1 VKRPAGGPL
10 ADLIR
15 QQRRRHAD
23 GLRLAALSAAI
34 VGAGSVLL
42 LGLSGWFLT
51 GAAIAGVAG
60 LAAAQ
65 AFNVL
70 LPSAGIRLLAI
81 LRTAFRYLERLSG
94 HAAALK
100 ALAAIRPTLYASL
113 AAAPPAQAQALALSR
128 GEASARL
135 VQDVDAVETRLI
147 RLSAPW
153 GAGAA
158 VAAGLA
164 MAAPAGWAS
173 AVVVALAV
181 AATVLGVRVLTRR
194 LTARTGP
201 AIQQAAGDLKDD
213 LAAYAAAAPELRVY
227 GVQGR
232 AAAEIA
238 AKGARLDALRREAVA
253 AGGWVMG
260 LQGAILG
267 LAVAGVLALAHEA
280 ATPLAAMAGLATA
293 MALEGLA
300 GLGKAFEQASG
311 ADAAAERLD
320 AVLGHE
326 PTAAGAQALLDCPS
340 LNVGDLI
347 LEPGARLV
355 LTGPSGCGKTTVL
368 ERLLGLRSLNST
380 HPGES
385 RDPSGIGPVDAERNH
400 PLGLGPGFRRE
411 ERSVGVALALNGH
424 AMEALDPTTPRAA
437 FAHAPQDA
445 AMIAGTVRANLAL
458 AGPHAEEAVWDALA
472 DAALEARVRALPQGL
487 DTWIGENGERLSGGE
502 RRRLSLARALLRDA
516 PWLLL
521 DEPTEGLDAATEA
534 LVVARLDAR
543 LKRTGQGL
551 VLVSHRPAPRALCDR
566 ELPIAPPRAI
576 G

>member
-1 VKRPAGGPL
+1 MSAGPL
-10 ADLIR
+10 AALIR
-15 QQRRRHAD
+15 QQRQRHAD
-23 GLRLAALSAAI
+23 GLRLAALSAAV

-113 AAAPPAQAQALALSR
+113 AAAPPAQALVLSR

-181 AATVLGVRVLTRR
+181 AATVLGVRVLARR
-194 LTARTGP
+194 LTVRTGP
-201 AIQQAAGDLKDD
+201 AIQRAAGELKDA

-227 GVQGR
+227 GVQDR

-238 AKGARLDALRREAVA
+238 GKGAVLDALKREAVA
-253 AGGWVMG
+253 AGGWVMA
-260 LQGAILG
+260 LQGVILG
-267 LAVAGVLALAHEA
+267 LAVAGVLAFAHDA
-280 ATPLAAMAGLATA
+280 ATPLAAMAGLACA
-293 MALEGLA
+293 MALEGLT
-300 GLGKAFEQASG
+300 GLGKAFEQDAG

-326 PTAAGAQALLDCPS
+326 PATAAAQASPDRPS
-340 LNVGDLI
+340 LGFGDLT
-347 LEPGARLV
+347 LEPGSRLV

-368 ERLLGLRSLNST
+368 ERLLALRLLQPA
-380 HPGES
+380 HPGEC
-385 RDPSGIGPVDAERNH
+385 RDPDGMAGGLTPGCAEPFQSST
-400 PLGLGPGFRRE
+400 PLRDLGPGIRRD
-411 ERSVGVALALNGH
+411 ERLMCGGQDIQMLDTGVL
-424 AMEALDPTTPRAA
+424 RAA

-458 AGPHAEEAVWDALA
+458 AGVHPDEALWDALA

-502 RRRLSLARALLRDA
+502 RRRLSLTRALLRDA

-521 DEPTEGLDAATEA
+521 DEPTEGLDPATEA

-566 ELPIAPPRAI
+566 QLPIAPPPAI

>member
-1 VKRPAGGPL
+1 VSPGPL
-10 ADLIR
+10 AILIR
-15 QQRRRHAD
+15 QQRKRHAD
-23 GLRLAALSAAI
+23 GLRLAALSAAV

-51 GAAIAGVAG
+51 GAAIAGLAG

-94 HAAALK
+94 HTAALK

-113 AAAPPAQAQALALSR
+113 AAAPPAQALALSR

-135 VQDVDAVETRLI
+135 VQDVDAVETRMI

-173 AVVVALAV
+173 ALVVALAV
-181 AATVLGVRVLTRR
+181 GSTVLGVRALARR

-201 AIQQAAGDLKDD
+201 AVQQAAGDLKDA

-227 GVQGR
+227 GVQDR

-238 AKGARLDALRREAVA
+238 RKGARLDDLKREAVA
-253 AGGWVMG
+253 AGGALMV

-267 LAVAGVLALAHEA
+267 VAVAGVLAFAHDA
-280 ATPLAAMAGLATA
+280 ATPLAAMAGLACA
-293 MALEGLA
+293 MALEGLT
-300 GLGKAFEQASG
+300 GLGKAFEQDAG
-311 ADAAAERLD
+311 ADAAAARLD
-320 AVLGHE
+320 AVLVHG
-326 PTAAGAQALLDCPS
+326 TAVAADIATPSTPPS
-340 LNVGDLI
+340 LAFGQYVIASGS
-347 LEPGARLV
+347 RVV

-368 ERLLGLRSLNST
+368 ERLLSLRTLK
-380 HPGES
+380 PGEC
-385 RDPSGIGPVDAERNH
+385 RDER
-400 PLGLGPGFRRE
+400 LMCDGRE
-411 ERSVGVALALNGH
+411 IET
-424 AMEALDPTTPRAA
+424 LDPATLRAA

-458 AGPHAEEAVWDALA
+458 AGPHAEGALWEALA

-543 LKRTGQGL
+543 LNRTGQGL
-551 VLVSHRPAPRALCDR
+551 VLVSHRSAPRALCDQ
-566 ELPIAPPRAI
+566 ELPISPPAAI